1 MIVSTAS
8 WLRSAVRW
16 SSSCTIGP
24 AVESMTGAS
33 SRSSISA
40 MPLTET
46 AVVTAAIEPV
56 AVATARRRLRR
67 TATTR
72 SSSSRI
78 AFASSV
84 SEMHVSAIA
93 SEGQSIRVG
102 AL

>member
-1 MIVSTAS
+1 
-8 WLRSAVRW
+8 
-16 SSSCTIGP
+16 
-24 AVESMTGAS
+24 
-33 SRSSISA
+33 

-78 AFASSV
+78 ALASSV
-84 SEMHVSAIA
+84 SEIQVSAIA
-93 SEGQSIRVG
+93 SDGHSMSSG
-102 AL
+102 AW